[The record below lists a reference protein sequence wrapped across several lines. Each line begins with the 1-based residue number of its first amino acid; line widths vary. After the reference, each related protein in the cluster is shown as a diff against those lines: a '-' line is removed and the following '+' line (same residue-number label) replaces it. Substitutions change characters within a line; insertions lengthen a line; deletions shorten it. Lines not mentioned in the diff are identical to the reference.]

1 MLAITDMRKEGMPF
15 RVPSSALL
23 AMWRARAYKLT
34 PQEAVRMAAIKG
46 AYEAHK
52 VIRASG
58 RVPGEEA
65 RAAALAN
72 CVNRTYGAGDGNR
85 THVRRLGS
93 SEQNSESD

>member
-1 MLAITDMRKEGMPF
+1 MQKKGMPF
-15 RVPSSALL
+15 RVPSLALL

-34 PQEAVRMAAIKG
+34 PEEAVRMAAIKG

-65 RAAALAN
+65 RAAALVAKKA
-72 CVNRTYGAGDGNR
+72 RREQREREA
-85 THVRRLGS
+85 RLGPHARKGTT
-93 SEQNSESD
+93 NLDGI